1 MEFNHEEA
9 VRQAQIKGRAT
20 KQLTCALKKNVNV
33 MKDKARG
40 GTLDVTSKFLDWK
53 KNFVTRYITET
64 VGNEYVKQ

>member
-1 MEFNHEEA
+1 
-9 VRQAQIKGRAT
+9 
-20 KQLTCALKKNVNV
+20 

-64 VGNEYVKQ
+64 VGNEYIKQ